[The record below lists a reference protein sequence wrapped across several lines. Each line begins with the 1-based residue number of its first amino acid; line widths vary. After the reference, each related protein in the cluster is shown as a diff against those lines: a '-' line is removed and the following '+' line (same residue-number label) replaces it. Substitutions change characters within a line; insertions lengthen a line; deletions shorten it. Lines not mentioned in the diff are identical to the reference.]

1 MGLSI
6 ADIERWSPE
15 SISAV
20 GAASAARADAAT
32 QASSQLK
39 GLSAFNHW
47 QGDGAAAAQASTQVF
62 AAGLDRHGQAASAVA
77 TAANTAANEV
87 RQIKNQL
94 NELRTTLGQYGI
106 IIDPSGSRVVPPPNL
121 SSLPPAQRNLVQSAA
136 TIGQQSLDKIRQAAD
151 LADTHLAGAMK
162 PKGDE
167 FDLDTQYA
175 RPAGLLTPQPAGT
188 VEITLATG
196 GIATQTVTITIATHS
211 KYFGCG
217 SGGRHCKA

>member
-1 MGLSI
+1 
-6 ADIERWSPE
+6 
-15 SISAV
+15 
-20 GAASAARADAAT
+20 
-32 QASSQLK
+32 
-39 GLSAFNHW
+39 
-47 QGDGAAAAQASTQVF
+47 
-62 AAGLDRHGQAASAVA
+62 
-77 TAANTAANEV
+77 
-87 RQIKNQL
+87 
-94 NELRTTLGQYGI
+94 
-106 IIDPSGSRVVPPPNL
+106 
-121 SSLPPAQRNLVQSAA
+121 LVQSAA

>member
-62 AAGLDRHGQAASAVA
+62 AAGLDRHGQAASAIA

-121 SSLPPAQRNLVQSAA
+121 SSLPPAQRNLVQSTA

-175 RPAGLLTPQPAGT
+175 RPAGLRGEVPGGVITDVTAITTAVTAGT
-188 VEITLATG
+188 AV
-196 GIATQTVTITIATHS
+196 TVATHS
-211 KYFGCG
+211 KFYGCG
-217 SGGRHCKA
+217 SAGKHCK